1 MRILVVTGGIG
12 SGKSL
17 VCRKLMECYGIPV
30 YEADRKVKM
39 LYAESPSMLDDIE
52 HALGVRLR
60 DENGC
65 FVPALLADIIFTDKD
80 ALSKVEQIIFPYLI
94 EDFNQ
99 WAGETEC
106 EVVAFESATVLEKSQ
121 FEGFG
126 DIVLLIDAPQS
137 LRLSRVSQRDALDD
151 SKVLERMSAQPLMNA
166 ISGGALCERV
176 DHVIINDSGVA
187 VLEEKI
193 GQFIEKYGLTKML

>member
-99 WAGETEC
+99 WAGETKC

-166 ISGGALCERV
+166 ISEGAFCERV

-187 VLEEKI
+187 VLDEKI